1 MSTQCL
7 CVVLVVF
14 LLPRNFH
21 TKMTLASFNCNCTD
35 FRISF
40 VPLTQ
45 TRTFQPIQQQNTV
58 LVEFTAFKHA
68 ATAHQ
73 LHKTHGI
80 TFTGSLKALF
90 PFPSLIP
97 IILAAVLG
105 CFLSKFKL
113 FFPSESL
120 HLEWKIYRKS
130 IWTARIMDFCTRRHC
145 IHSGNVNISVFSHI
159 REWCQALEQLYY
171 CI

>member
-1 MSTQCL
+1 MDPLNTKTLKQDSKHSSRIEVSTQCL

-90 PFPSLIP
+90 PFRQFNPNHFSCSF
-97 IILAAVLG
+97 G
-105 CFLSKFKL
+105 M
-113 FFPSESL
+113 FF
-120 HLEWKIYRKS
+120 
-130 IWTARIMDFCTRRHC
+130 
-145 IHSGNVNISVFSHI
+145 V
-159 REWCQALEQLYY
+159 
-171 CI
+171 